1 MLFTSKEIACAAH
14 LSDHLQFMQDF
25 RRHDL
30 PIEGRG
36 FSSKNTYDLNSF
48 AVSMVVGEL
57 REFGNSLFSCGRLL
71 SSIDLDEL
79 SHCTAKLTLD
89 RPEDLIVLVLHR
101 DAYDEKF
108 QTTVTSWE
116 NVRNFSKVESINF
129 IPVKIGDVLKSK
141 SHGQW

>member
-1 MLFTSKEIACAAH
+1 MLFTSKELACASH
-14 LSDHLQFMQDF
+14 LSDNLQLMQEF

-48 AVSMVVGEL
+48 AVSMVVGES

-71 SSIDLDEL
+71 SPIDLDEL
-79 SHCTAKLTLD
+79 SHGAAKLNLD
-89 RPEDLIVLVLHR
+89 KTENLIVLVPHR

-116 NVRNFSKVESINF
+116 NVRHFGKVESINF
-129 IPVKIGDVLKSK
+129 TPVKIDELLKSK
-141 SHGQW
+141 THGQW